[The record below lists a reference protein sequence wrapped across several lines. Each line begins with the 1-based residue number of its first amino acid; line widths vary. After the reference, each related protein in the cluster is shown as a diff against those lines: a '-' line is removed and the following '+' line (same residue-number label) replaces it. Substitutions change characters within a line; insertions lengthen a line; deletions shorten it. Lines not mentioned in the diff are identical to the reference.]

1 MGQLKIDAIPGK
13 YDSVRILR
21 LSGAFT
27 LQDVFEFQS
36 VIRGLNDPVTVIDLS
51 GVPYM
56 DSASLGSVISFHTS
70 CQRQQRRYALVGMSE
85 RIQTLFRVGG
95 VEKILISYPSLD
107 EAQDALTRQ
116 SAAP

>member
-1 MGQLKIDAIPGK
+1 M
-13 YDSVRILR
+13 
-21 LSGAFT
+21 
-27 LQDVFEFQS
+27 
-36 VIRGLNDPVTVIDLS
+36 
-51 GVPYM
+51 
-56 DSASLGSVISFHTS
+56 
-70 CQRQQRRYALVGMSE
+70 QRQQRRYALVGMSE